1 MKLTDTAHVNKTPY
15 LAFILMLIVW
25 LSCAPTFAQKNRR
38 ARQTAKP
45 KPSAAQ
51 TAKAA
56 RQKELDAL
64 IAATENYKKQASEL
78 VALYEVG
85 LKRVEA
91 EAAKQGGLYAEGLI
105 SKSALTEAQNR
116 ITTARAQL
124 EATQARITEADNLL
138 AEASIP
144 DEPEPLPASVN
155 SSVPNS
161 TSSAATRFLT
171 VRTVAYF
178 YSPGRGSWTLAE
190 AASIQNFFRA
200 RFNRNLP
207 VSAFG
212 QTATHN
218 QLGFA
223 HFNAMDVSLHP
234 DSTEGRAVIEFL
246 IARNIP
252 FFAFRRA
259 VSGSA
264 TGAHIHI
271 GTRSRRFAA
280 R

>member
-1 MKLTDTAHVNKTPY
+1 MKLTNTTHINKN
-15 LAFILMLIVW
+15 LCRVFIVILIAA
-25 LSCAPTFAQKNRR
+25 LGCAPVFAQKSRR
-38 ARQTAKP
+38 ARQNVKP
-45 KPSAAQ
+45 KVSERE

-64 IAATENYKKQASEL
+64 IIATENYKKQATEL
-78 VALYEVG
+78 AARYEVQ

-91 EAAKQGGLYAEGLI
+91 EAAKQGELYKEGLI
-105 SKSALTEAQNR
+105 SKSALTENQTK
-116 ITTARAQL
+116 ITAARARL
-124 EATQARITEADNLL
+124 EATQTLITEADNLL

-144 DEPEPLPASVN
+144 DEPEPLPAPVN
-155 SSVPNS
+155 SSSPNAS
-161 TSSAATRFLT
+161 TAATRFLT
-171 VRTVAYF
+171 VRTISYF
-178 YSPGRGSWTLAE
+178 YSPGRGSWSLAE
-190 AASIQNFFRA
+190 AAQVQNFFRT
-200 RFNRNLP
+200 RFNRILP
-207 VSAFG
+207 ISAFG

-223 HFNAMDVSLHP
+223 HFNAMDVPLHP

-259 VSGSA
+259 VTGSA

-271 GTRSRRFAA
+271 GTRSHRFAA

>member
-1 MKLTDTAHVNKTPY
+1 MKLTDTAHVNKNQY
-15 LAFILMLIVW
+15 LALILLLIVW
-25 LSCAPTFAQKNRR
+25 LSIAPAFAQKNRR
-38 ARQTAKP
+38 QQRTVKP
-45 KPSAAQ
+45 KVSEAKE
-51 TAKAA
+51 AKAA

-64 IAATENYKKQASEL
+64 IAATENYKKQVTEL
-78 VALYEVG
+78 AARYEVQ
-85 LKRVEA
+85 LKRAEA
-91 EAAKQGGLYAEGLI
+91 EAAKQRELYAEGLI
-105 SKSALTEAQNR
+105 SKTTLTETQNR
-116 ITTARAQL
+116 ITVARALL
-124 EATQARITEADNLL
+124 EVTNARITEADNLV
-138 AEASIP
+138 AEASVP
-144 DEPEPLPASVN
+144 DEIEPLPVPLN

-161 TSSAATRFLT
+161 SSAATRFLN
-171 VRTVAYF
+171 VRAIAYF
-178 YSPGRGSWTLAE
+178 YSPGRGSWTLPE
-190 AASIQNFFRA
+190 AAQIQSFFRT
-200 RFNRNLP
+200 RFNRPLP

-223 HFNAMDVSLHP
+223 HFNAMDVPLHP

-246 IARNIP
+246 ISRNIP

-280 R
+280 PR